1 MSLCNIDVLF
11 VIFVI
16 EYTLSFI
23 CSSVLFTCLHLWL
36 HVYTVQTFHSCT
48 NQPDGWHCL
57 VLQTPMANMSE
68 NKGST
73 ILTHVVCK
81 SKYVCELRLSMH
93 PYPENCVAIGHAVV
107 DGVPMRLVQKLNVS
121 TVRRKCIRTCTM

>member
-1 MSLCNIDVLF
+1 MVTCIYSTDI
-11 VIFVI
+11 
-16 EYTLSFI
+16 SF
-23 CSSVLFTCLHLWL
+23 LH
-36 HVYTVQTFHSCT
+36 QS

-57 VLQTPMANMSE
+57 VLQTLMANMSE
-68 NKGST
+68 NKGNT

-93 PYPENCVAIGHAVV
+93 PYLENCVAIGHAVV

-121 TVRRKCIRTCTM
+121 TLRRKCIRTCTI